1 MASIRGDY
9 TRDRR
14 IGLYKFAVHTV
25 DKTYNRPERSPPMI
39 KIKPLPKNTVDPKQA
54 GETASTKQIAK
65 NAVHGGPKDVK
76 KDKRSGAGR
85 GQKG

>member
-1 MASIRGDY
+1 MKKRSAACVSAP
-9 TRDRR
+9 DRR
-14 IGLYKFAVHTV
+14 
-25 DKTYNRPERSPPMI
+25 RSFPATTTLQARSSPMI
-39 KIKPLPKNTVDPKQA
+39 KIKPDPKPKDGPKQA
-54 GETASTKQIAK
+54 AENESTKHIAE

>member
-1 MASIRGDY
+1 
-9 TRDRR
+9 
-14 IGLYKFAVHTV
+14 
-25 DKTYNRPERSPPMI
+25 MI
-39 KIKPLPKNTVDPKQA
+39 KIKPLPTVDPKQA

-76 KDKRSGAGR
+76 KDKRSGLGR

>member
-1 MASIRGDY
+1 LRNIPPAQKVRH
-9 TRDRR
+9 R
-14 IGLYKFAVHTV
+14 
-25 DKTYNRPERSPPMI
+25 KTPAPKVSTMI
-39 KIKPLPKNTVDPKQA
+39 KIKPEPKPPKAKDSPAQA
-54 GETASTKQIAK
+54 AETESTRHIAE

>member
-1 MASIRGDY
+1 
-9 TRDRR
+9 
-14 IGLYKFAVHTV
+14 
-25 DKTYNRPERSPPMI
+25 MI
-39 KIKPLPKNTVDPKQA
+39 KIKPLPQTNDGPKQA
-54 GETASTKQIAK
+54 GKASSTKQIAK